1 MAKIDYSRIF
11 LKEAKPTSIGGQAV
25 MEGIM
30 MQGPD
35 RRSLAMRLPDGRIY
49 LKTEKKKKAAGWT
62 KVPLVRGCVSFFKS
76 LVDGMKVLMDS
87 ADILEEYAPEIAEEP
102 GKFETWICEKFGE
115 KKAWNIM
122 MVLALVFSIVISLA
136 VFIIFPTVAVNWLKK
151 WIANAV
157 VLNLIEGVFRILLF
171 ILYVVCIRKMNDIYT
186 VFQYHGAEH
195 KTIHCFENDLE
206 LTPENAREF
215 YTLHPRCGTSFLVFV
230 LVIALLVFSLL
241 GWPNVWLR
249 IGSRILLLPVIAGIS
264 YELLKWAGRSD
275 NAVVKILSWP
285 GLMLQRLTTAEP
297 DDSQLEVAI
306 TALKAVLVDEKEPDK
321 EVLLSG
327 SFGEY
332 SEKDIPKKPR
342 DSEDARGERGYED
355 GSDENAEGYSD
366 GYSDAEASADAFRED
381 GHNLADLDDTYV
393 MPASGIR
400 GRRFDSDPGSVGHTL
415 KWGEASLGF
424 VENGK
429 NEAMMIFSYITG
441 MTRSEAILRSK
452 EMLSEEQ
459 LAEYE
464 AKIQERLT
472 GVPVQYITK
481 IQEFMGL
488 PFRVN
493 PSVLIPRLDTEIL
506 VEQILGLIEA
516 KGIKEA
522 TILDLCTGSGAIG
535 ISLAHNLPDSEVYLS
550 DIDMDAMSVAASNA
564 HLNKVFKRCHFFVGN
579 MFNAIPDD
587 RKYDILVSNPPYIES
602 DQIPKLAIEVRE
614 HEPLTAL
621 DGGEDGL
628 NFYRII
634 ASRGG
639 NFIKSNG
646 YLALEI
652 GCDQA
657 KAVTELLEES
667 GDYSNIAVVK
677 DLAGLD
683 RVVLAERK

>member
-1 MAKIDYSRIF
+1 MAKIDYSKIF

-35 RRSLAMRLPDGRIY
+35 RRALAMRLPDGRIY
-49 LKTEKKKKAAGWT
+49 LKTEKKPKPAGWT

-76 LVDGMKVLMDS
+76 LVDGMKVLMNS
-87 ADILEEYAPEIAEEP
+87 ADVLEKYAPEEAEEP
-102 GKFETWICEKFGE
+102 GAFEKWLCDKLGE
-115 KKAWNIM
+115 KRAWNIM
-122 MVLALVFSIVISLA
+122 MIFALVISIVITVLA
-136 VFIIFPTVAVNWLKK
+136 FIIFPTVAVNWLKK
-151 WIANAV
+151 WITNAV

-171 ILYVVCIRKMNDIYT
+171 VLYVVCIRKMKEIHT
-186 VFQYHGAEH
+186 VFEYHGAEH
-195 KTIHCFENDLE
+195 KTIHCYENDLE

-230 LVIALLVFSLL
+230 LVIALLLFSLL

-275 NAVVKILSWP
+275 NIVVKILSWP

-306 TALKAVLVDEKEPDK
+306 TALQAVLVDESEPDK
-321 EVLLSG
+321 EVMLSG
-327 SFGEY
+327 SFGEHFELEVEQMQDDEEGDEDGP
-332 SEKDIPKKPR
+332 SDVL
-342 DSEDARGERGYED
+342 SEDGENPDEINGVD
-355 GSDENAEGYSD
+355 GMGDTS
-366 GYSDAEASADAFRED
+366 
-381 GHNLADLDDTYV
+381 DLDDTYV
-393 MPASGIR
+393 MPASEVR

-415 KWGEASLGF
+415 KWGEDALCF

-459 LAEYE
+459 VAEYE
-464 AKIQERLT
+464 AKIHERLT
-472 GVPVQYITK
+472 GVPVQYIIK

-488 PFRVN
+488 PFRVS
-493 PSVLIPRLDTEIL
+493 PAVLIPRLDTEIL
-506 VEQILGLIEA
+506 VEQVLGIVEA
-516 KGIKEA
+516 KGITAPK
-522 TILDLCTGSGAIG
+522 ILDMCTGSGAIG
-535 ISLAHNLPDSEVYLS
+535 ISLAHNIPDADVYLS
-550 DIDMDAMSVAASNA
+550 DVDMDAMSTAASNA

-587 RKYDILVSNPPYIES
+587 RGYDILVSNPPYIES
-602 DQIPKLAIEVRE
+602 AEIPKLAIEVRE
-614 HEPLTAL
+614 HEPLLAL

-634 ASRGG
+634 ASKAGRY
-639 NFIKSNG
+639 IRPKG

-652 GCDQA
+652 GCNQA
-657 KAVTELLEES
+657 EAVTSLLDES
-667 GDYSNIAVVK
+667 GDYSHIAVVK

-683 RVVLAERK
+683 RVIIAERK